1 MFACLFVCLFVCVT
15 PGAIPYLS
23 RTVSHSWPFAGSSIC
38 PVPYRTI
45 KHSWLQTAGHNIMYM
60 YTTPCVLHMCLK
72 GTVALFVAPF
82 YLSFQ
87 SFLLLVLPRGWLWVH
102 QSYPWSISEFAG
114 ARVPRR
120 GRQGSVFSVTTV
132 VVLVSPFAVV

>member
-1 MFACLFVCLFVCVT
+1 
-15 PGAIPYLS
+15 
-23 RTVSHSWPFAGSSIC
+23 
-38 PVPYRTI
+38 
-45 KHSWLQTAGHNIMYM
+45 M
-60 YTTPCVLHMCLK
+60 YTTPCVLQLCFK

-102 QSYPWSISEFAG
+102 QSCPWRISEFAG

-132 VVLVSPFAVV
+132 VVLVSSFAVV